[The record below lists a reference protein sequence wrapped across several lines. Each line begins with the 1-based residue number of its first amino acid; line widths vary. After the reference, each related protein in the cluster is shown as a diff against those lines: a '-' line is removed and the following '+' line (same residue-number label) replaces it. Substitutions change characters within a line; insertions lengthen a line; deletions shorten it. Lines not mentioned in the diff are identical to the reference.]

1 MKKLANILDENNTT
15 KYDKIFNKCTSLE
28 EIDVTLPTLVIGIE
42 TAKKYV
48 DGFSMFNRNGKNGGF
63 SWTFARN
70 ERRKEHNEDLFNFKK
85 SVILDKVSEIKY
97 EYIEFPCYP
106 IGKTM
111 RFIEYMNG
119 SDKKLCFLMR
129 DSNFVFIYSRKYKH
143 VFGLSL
149 SLCEYC
155 GIDKSKVVG
164 KIKSN
169 PNNKII
175 NGLNYIDEETRRII
189 GDNIHYMLPLYDYFA

>member
-1 MKKLANILDENNTT
+1 MKKLANILDENNST
-15 KYDKIFNKCTSLE
+15 KYDKIFNKCSSLE
-28 EIDVTLPTLVIGIE
+28 EIDLSLPTIVIGIE
-42 TAKKYV
+42 TAKKYIA
-48 DGFSMFNRNGKNGGF
+48 DFSMFNRNGKRGGF
-63 SWTFARN
+63 SWTFAKN
-70 ERRKEHNEDLFNFKK
+70 ERRKEHNDDLFNFKS
-85 SVILDKVSEIKY
+85 SVILDKVRGIKY
-97 EYIEFPCYP
+97 EYIDFPCYP
-106 IGKTM
+106 LSKTM
-111 RFIEYMNG
+111 KFIDYMNG
-119 SDKKLCFLMR
+119 SDKKLCFIMR

-155 GIDKSKVVG
+155 GTDKGKVIG

-189 GDNIHYMLPLYDYFA
+189 GDNIHYMLPLYDYFV